1 MALDSGWHAI
11 PDPAQ
16 TSHLLENV
24 SWETQMMEA
33 SQRAE
38 APIPTSMLIS
48 EKFQMKMKGFLKK
61 ERKVKNKL
69 SKVSL

>member
-1 MALDSGWHAI
+1 
-11 PDPAQ
+11 
-16 TSHLLENV
+16 
-24 SWETQMMEA
+24 MMEA